1 MVDPLSRHLFPCYK
15 FNLQRQFVNMHATG
29 TGARGAARHD
39 DEGWQRVCL
48 PGLPHTQYEYVLS
61 VSPSLSCCLCSCFSC
76 CAAFVLFTA
85 FNTLVCV
92 AFIVV
97 AVVVVVANLNK

>member
-29 TGARGAARHD
+29 TGARGAARDD

-48 PGLPHTQYEYVLS
+48 PGLPHTRNTITF
-61 VSPSLSCCLCSCFSC
+61 SLSLLHSL
-76 CAAFVLFTA
+76 V
-85 FNTLVCV
+85 VCV
-92 AFIVV
+92 PVSAV
-97 AVVVVVANLNK
+97 AAAAAALLLFCLLLSTLSCALPLLLL